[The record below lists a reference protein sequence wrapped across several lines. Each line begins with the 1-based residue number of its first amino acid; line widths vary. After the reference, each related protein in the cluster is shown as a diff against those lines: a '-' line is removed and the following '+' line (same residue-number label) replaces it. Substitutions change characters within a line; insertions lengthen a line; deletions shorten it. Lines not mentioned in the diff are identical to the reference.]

1 MSRDLPTDPPC
12 SLPELLAVFFSYEVQ
27 DGEHIPVGGGLH
39 IARAGYLLAHYRD
52 CPNTTPLVAQ
62 SWCYLRGLARAP
74 WFYTVSD
81 GDADGLIERR
91 QQHDLVLDHRLSNY
105 ADAFVIGGLQ
115 IDGYGN
121 TNLLG
126 LRGQGGRKYRLRG
139 AGPVAACTMSDH
151 VARFYIWMTR
161 HEPRVF
167 VERCDYISALGSR
180 GRRELGLPGG
190 GPRYV
195 ISPLAILD
203 FEEESGR
210 MRLCSVHPGTTVDE
224 VVAATGF
231 ELVVPDH
238 VPQTPSPSAAD
249 LALLREVV
257 DWRGGLRHGSVSGP
271 TFIPPEL
278 SRS

>member
-1 MSRDLPTDPPC
+1 MSAELPIDPPC

-39 IARAGYLLAHYRD
+39 IARAGYILAHLRD

-62 SWCYLRGLARAP
+62 SWCYLRGLERAP

-81 GDADGLIERR
+81 GDATGLVERP
-91 QQHDLVLDHRLSNY
+91 QQHEVVLDHRLDRY

-115 IDGYGN
+115 VDPWGN

-126 LRGQGGRKYRLRG
+126 LRGEDNRPFRLRG
-139 AGPVAACTMSDH
+139 AGPVAAPTMSDH

-167 VERCDYISALGSR
+167 VERCDYVTALGSR
-180 GRRELGLPGG
+180 GREEIGVPGG
-190 GPRYV
+190 GPRYC
-195 ISPLAILD
+195 ISPLAVMD
-203 FEEESGR
+203 FEADSGR
-210 MRLCSVHPGTTVDE
+210 MRLHSVHPGVTVDD

-231 ELVVPDH
+231 ELVIPDRVPET
-238 VPQTPSPSAAD
+238 PAPSPAD
-249 LALLREVV
+249 LRLLRERV
-257 DWRGGLRHGSVSGP
+257 DWRGVLRHGSVSGP
-271 TFIPPEL
+271 TL
-278 SRS
+278 VDGAAG